1 MTLSQLEYIMEICHC
16 GSMNK
21 ASQHLFVSQSTI
33 STAIRELEEE
43 MGITIFTRSNRGIAL
58 TEEGQEFLAKVYP
71 IWEKCKEIKQF
82 YTAKEFDEK
91 NSLSISTQRY
101 PFCSK
106 AFVEFLQKQDLEHF
120 RFGFK
125 ECPLGKVIQEVQNG
139 TSDIGIIFLSEMT
152 EASLRRHFS
161 SKNLEFHEMKRIRPH
176 VFLNKNHPLAQKNT
190 ISLEDL
196 PAYPYVVFTKKDES
210 SLQFS
215 EEANLQQNITFP
227 RIIYI
232 NDRATFYNVAAHTDA
247 LSTGSGVLPDG
258 YCDRRITA
266 IPLSDATE
274 DMCIGWLKKKD
285 SPLSAKAAEFIEIL
299 EKIIQLY

>member
-1 MTLSQLEYIMEICHC
+1 M
-16 GSMNK
+16 
-21 ASQHLFVSQSTI
+21 
-33 STAIRELEEE
+33 
-43 MGITIFTRSNRGIAL
+43 
-58 TEEGQEFLAKVYP
+58 
-71 IWEKCKEIKQF
+71 
-82 YTAKEFDEK
+82 
-91 NSLSISTQRY
+91 
-101 PFCSK
+101 
-106 AFVEFLQKQDLEHF
+106 
-120 RFGFK
+120 
-125 ECPLGKVIQEVQNG
+125 
-139 TSDIGIIFLSEMT
+139 
-152 EASLRRHFS
+152 
-161 SKNLEFHEMKRIRPH
+161 
-176 VFLNKNHPLAQKNT
+176 
-190 ISLEDL
+190 
-196 PAYPYVVFTKKDES
+196 FTKKDES

-285 SPLSAKAAEFIEIL
+285 RSLSAKAAEFIEIL